1 MSYLYSYLI
10 GDLTLL
16 IVWFILF
23 YFRKNVRK
31 EMLIIS
37 LLIGIGGLFAE
48 TIYTIDWWQP
58 LTITGTLIGIEDFLF
73 GFAIGGI
80 GSSIY
85 EVIFK
90 KTVKIK
96 KINQKKRF
104 NQNKNIL
111 LFGASIVVLLFI
123 TFFLMKLNSF
133 YSSIISLGI
142 PIIYMNVKRKD
153 LMLDSV
159 LSGFL
164 LMLTSFL
171 AFITVELITPGWI
184 NSAWFLENLSG
195 IIILTAPLEDLIW
208 FFLMGM
214 FIGPLYEFWKEGK
227 IQNLKKE

>member
-1 MSYLYSYLI
+1 MSHLYSYLI

-80 GSSIY
+80 GSSIS

-153 LMLDSV
+153 LILNSI
-159 LSGFL
+159 LSGFF

-171 AFITVELITPGWI
+171 AFITVELITPEWI

>member
-23 YFRKNVRK
+23 YFRKDVRK

-90 KTVKIK
+90 KKIRIK
-96 KINQKKRF
+96 NVNQKKRF

-123 TFFLMKLNSF
+123 TFFLMNLNSF

-153 LMLDSV
+153 LILNSI
-159 LSGFL
+159 LSGFF

>member
-153 LMLDSV
+153 LILNSI
-159 LSGFL
+159 LSGFF

-208 FFLMGM
+208 SFLMGM

>member
-153 LMLDSV
+153 LILNSI
-159 LSGFL
+159 LSGFF

>member
-37 LLIGIGGLFAE
+37 LIIGIGGLFAE

-96 KINQKKRF
+96 K
-104 NQNKNIL
+104 NK
-111 LFGASIVVLLFI
+111 S
-123 TFFLMKLNSF
+123 
-133 YSSIISLGI
+133 
-142 PIIYMNVKRKD
+142 
-153 LMLDSV
+153 
-159 LSGFL
+159 
-164 LMLTSFL
+164 
-171 AFITVELITPGWI
+171 
-184 NSAWFLENLSG
+184 
-195 IIILTAPLEDLIW
+195 
-208 FFLMGM
+208 
-214 FIGPLYEFWKEGK
+214 KEK
-227 IQNLKKE
+227 I

>member
-153 LMLDSV
+153 LILNSI
-159 LSGFL
+159 LSGFF

-171 AFITVELITPGWI
+171 AFITVELITLGWI